1 MLASVTERPLPR
13 SARTDFFL
21 WILALAL
28 LLPVNSTVA
37 IAQTPS
43 PDSTGAGPKLS
54 VHAGLSAQSIDTDQP
69 AGRYGSVGLTWQ
81 LSRFIALDVGARAGL
96 SPGAP
101 SLGITA
107 GLSTA
112 IITR

>member
-1 MLASVTERPLPR
+1 MIPVSTAFRGLQVDAFTGIDADGGQDGLTWGGEAAASVT
-13 SARTDFFL
+13 
-21 WILALAL
+21 I
-28 LLPVNSTVA
+28 
-37 IAQTPS
+37 
-43 PDSTGAGPKLS
+43 GAGPMLS

-69 AGRYGSVGLTWQ
+69 AGRYGSVGVTWQ
-81 LSRFIALDVGARAGL
+81 LSRYIALDLGARAGL

-107 GLSTA
+107 GVTTA